1 MEATHLNQ
9 DNSAISNPSTDRRTS
24 QRTRKL
30 TQFFAQDAFNSKGL
44 FDDLKVE
51 FKVSQ
56 SSGIEPLLT
65 QCSFKTHSACPLSH
79 LKRKLSKAIGLNQNR
94 AKLAYYDT
102 LSQRNLY
109 SGWKKVKSFS
119 HLSTLKNVK
128 VRLFYPKSK
137 KSAEKVAQA
146 TVSNAKTVYMDPMAY
161 ISYDLY
167 SNWYM
172 NPFMVFYSPYVYSYP
187 TACNELKSVKDQNG
201 RGY

>member
-9 DNSAISNPSTDRRTS
+9 DDSALSNPSADRRTS

-30 TQFFAQDAFNSKGL
+30 TQFFAQDAFNAKGL
-44 FDDLKVE
+44 TDDLKVE

-65 QCSFKTHSACPLSH
+65 SCSFKTHSACPLSH

-94 AKLAYYDT
+94 VKLAYYDDK
-102 LSQRNLY
+102 SQRNLY
-109 SGWKKVKSFS
+109 SGWKQVKSFCK
-119 HLSTLKNVK
+119 LSTLKNVK
-128 VRLFYPKSK
+128 VRLFYPKIK
-137 KSAEKVAQA
+137 KPTEKVAQA
-146 TVSNAKTVYMDPMAY
+146 AVSNAKTLYMDPMGY

-187 TACNELKSVKDQNG
+187 TVCKELKSVKDQN
-201 RGY
+201 RREY